1 MILSDAEIVTRYLA
15 GERVKRLC
23 GGGSTT
29 PVYRA
34 LRRAG
39 IEPQRFRVWWQEA
52 ARLKAEGL
60 CQNRIA
66 VALGRTPKAVNYA
79 LRQMQPPIVVEEQA

>member
-1 MILSDAEIVTRYLA
+1 MTDAEIVARYLA

-39 IEPQRFRVWWQEA
+39 IEPQRFRVWWDDA
-52 ARLKAEGL
+52 AALADQGVN
-60 CQNRIA
+60 QNQIA
-66 VALGRTPKAVNYA
+66 VRLGRTPKAVGYA
-79 LRQMQPPIVVEEQA
+79 LRQLRETRPA